1 MTSPQLISQ
10 EPSLSALVQMRVRTD
25 VEIPTVWLLLP
36 LASYLLWTVLA
47 VVWWSAGGGLG
58 TSDLTLVISGLGIVG
73 LVASAA
79 GSYVVFRLVNRGNEH
94 SGRTRALLLNALNS
108 LQARAGA
115 SGPQALLSLNSAEEG
130 FNKLVGGESERSAV
144 LWALLSLIPFVGW
157 IFLAVSQW
165 RLSRDLAKHGRLEG
179 LVFEDVD
186 RTLRSVGTQG
196 IPVRSAPVRPHDT
209 LGVIVV
215 ICSVVELFSAFVLG
229 VAGALILVYLT
240 IGAFSLFWID
250 LSIRD
255 PTGHFLY
262 HSELEGD
269 ILRVLPDG
277 TNASAGVA

>member
-1 MTSPQLISQ
+1 MTSPQFVSQ
-10 EPSLSALVQMRVRTD
+10 EPSLSALVQMRMRTD
-25 VEIPTVWLLLP
+25 VEIPTLWLLLP
-36 LASYLLWTVLA
+36 LASYLLWAVLA

-58 TSDLTLVISGLGIVG
+58 TGDLTLVISGLGIVG
-73 LVASAA
+73 LVASAG

-94 SGRTRALLLNALNS
+94 SGRTRALLLSALNS
-108 LQARAGA
+108 LEARAGT
-115 SGPQALLSLNSAEEG
+115 SGPQALLSLSSVEG
-130 FNKLVGGESERSAV
+130 GFSKLVAGESERSAV

-157 IFLAVSQW
+157 IFLAVAQW
-165 RLSRDLAKHGRLEG
+165 RLSRDLAKHSRLEG

-209 LGVIVV
+209 LGLIVAVFSVIV
-215 ICSVVELFSAFVLG
+215 LLSAFVLG
-229 VAGALILVYLT
+229 AAGALILVYLT

-262 HSELEGD
+262 HSQLEGG
-269 ILRVLPDG
+269 ILRALPDS
-277 TNASAGVA
+277 TNTSAGVA